1 MSAVAEK
8 RSYNSLIAI
17 LSVVLVGAVA
27 FLYVGPSFAVEGFDY
42 SILPPINAAING
54 LTTILLIAGF
64 MAIKNGNIVRHKQ
77 LMTTALVFSV
87 LFLLSYVAY
96 HSGSE
101 STPYG
106 GEGFIRGVY
115 FFILIS
121 HILLAIAI
129 TPLVLITLVR
139 AWSERFD
146 KHRKIAKITL
156 PLWLYVSITGVIVYF
171 MIAPYYPG

>member
-8 RSYNSLIAI
+8 RSYNGLIAI

-27 FLYVGPSFAVEGFDY
+27 FLYVGPAFVLEGFDY
-42 SILPPINAAING
+42 SILPPLNAAING
-54 LTTILLIAGF
+54 LTTLLLIAGF
-64 MAIKNGNIVRHKQ
+64 MAIKNGNIARHKQ
-77 LMTTALVFSV
+77 LMTTALVCSV
-87 LFLLSYVAY
+87 VFLLSYVAY
-96 HSGSE
+96 HSGTE
-101 STPYG
+101 STKFG
-106 GEGFIRGVY
+106 GEGIIRGVY

-156 PLWLYVSITGVIVYF
+156 PLWLYVSVTGVIVYF
-171 MIAPYYPG
+171 MIAPYYGG